1 MSGQVA
7 DFDSTLIESVDE
19 AIRSLFS
26 QQVVDA
32 LHSNLK
38 DRRTIGWNEIPTH
51 LPTLSLV
58 LEKYFGLSAP
68 TVEKAI
74 ARRLYSRYNLDFQ
87 SRGGYELTDY
97 VEDARKLLQPTTPSP
112 QPAAGKLPLEEDFD
126 GLLLEAVRE
135 TMEDTLGK
143 DSATSA
149 LRILTRDFKFE
160 DIPRHL
166 PTFYSALGKMFG
178 KDHEKIEAAIA
189 RNLYRKL
196 CLEFTELP
204 NTQLSRYIENALIN
218 LKRRETISFRISQ

>member
-74 ARRLYSRYNLDFQ
+74 AAQTLFKVQPRFSKSRRLR
-87 SRGGYELTDY
+87 
-97 VEDARKLLQPTTPSP
+97 A
-112 QPAAGKLPLEEDFD
+112 
-126 GLLLEAVRE
+126 
-135 TMEDTLGK
+135 
-143 DSATSA
+143 
-149 LRILTRDFKFE
+149 
-160 DIPRHL
+160 
-166 PTFYSALGKMFG
+166 
-178 KDHEKIEAAIA
+178 
-189 RNLYRKL
+189 YRL
-196 CLEFTELP
+196 C
-204 NTQLSRYIENALIN
+204 
-218 LKRRETISFRISQ
+218 